1 MSFPKGITNLISI
14 ICYSFFLTII
24 NTSCSAQTTSQKVV
38 EIDAQEV
45 TYRNQKFDVVKIDL
59 RKTPVQFFWKNKNGK
74 LIRSLENLKKESE
87 SDGKELLF
95 GMNAG
100 MYQLNR
106 NPQGLYIENGKT
118 VKSLDTLQDG
128 YGNFYLQPNGVFYLK
143 LTGKKE
149 NGIGFRYEENE
160 FAIVPNEFDLLIFSG
175 KTEHIPLRPDNNS
188 LRISINM
195 ECMCEESIDELFKI
209 ENLKI

>member
-1 MSFPKGITNLISI
+1 MTDKPIVIEKSLSHTFKNEQQNMIDSINEHRVPGDFSFPIKMTKNFQLLYNEFEKVIFDTFKKVTPLKNTWHNIPKCWAYVFDNTTHVTSWHNHI
-14 ICYSFFLTII
+14 DSATI
-24 NTSCSAQTTSQKVV
+24 
-38 EIDAQEV
+38 
-45 TYRNQKFDVVKIDL
+45 
-59 RKTPVQFFWKNKNGK
+59 
-74 LIRSLENLKKESE
+74 
-87 SDGKELLF
+87 
-95 GMNAG
+95 
-100 MYQLNR
+100 
-106 NPQGLYIENGKT
+106 
-118 VKSLDTLQDG
+118 
-128 YGNFYLQPNGVFYLK
+128 NGVFYLK